1 MEKEELIKH
10 LIDKGRLKSPEIID
24 AFKKIDR
31 KDFVLPELINY
42 AYEDNALR
50 TKKSQTI
57 SQPSTVAFMFELL
70 NPKKHEKI
78 LDVGSGSGWTT
89 ALLAEIVKEKGKV
102 IGLEI
107 QDELVSFGQEN
118 LKKYNFKNAEIK
130 KTNEKFHGLEDEKF
144 DKILVSASANQL
156 PNELIEMLNI
166 NGIMIIPIGNSIWKI
181 EKKFEKEI
189 EKTEFPGFLFV
200 PLIHL

>member
-1 MEKEELIKH
+1 MEKNELIEF
-10 LIDKGRLKSPEIID
+10 LINKNRLKTPEIIN
-24 AFKKIDR
+24 AFRKIDR
-31 KDFVLPELINY
+31 KNFVLPELLNY

-70 NPKKHEKI
+70 KPKKNDRI

-89 ALLAEIVKEKGKV
+89 ALLAEIVGEKGKV

-107 QDELVSFGQEN
+107 VDELVSFGQEN

-130 KTNEKFHGLEDEKF
+130 KTNEKFDGIKNEKF
-144 DKILVSASANQL
+144 DKILVSASATQL
-156 PNELIEMLNI
+156 PNELIEMLKEG
-166 NGIMIIPIGNSIWKI
+166 GIMVIPIGNSIWKI
-181 EKKFEKEI
+181 EKKSEKEI
-189 EKTEFPGFLFV
+189 EKTEFPGFIFV
-200 PLIHL
+200 PLIH